1 MGAAAPLP
9 AGLQPRGLTREQA
22 AVYCGC
28 STPGAF
34 DRWVRDGLVPGP
46 IPGTH
51 RWDRLAI
58 DRALDKLSGIESL
71 GGEQL
76 SPFEAWKRENEGRG
90 ERH

>member
-51 RWDRLAI
+51 RWDRL
-58 DRALDKLSGIESL
+58 ESL